1 MPIPLEVPLLPLPPP
16 LLPLTTTNTSPS
28 TPCVP
33 CQNVNKHTQTATGT
47 ATGSCTCRRTA
58 PTHHKTQARAAISRR
73 FPRQVASGKWQARH
87 AEVFP
92 ALSVRTRRCR
102 RQHVQSSSVRSEFK
116 TDVKSTRVRDYA
128 YAALAIAAPI
138 RSLFLCKVQQE
149 QQEVNCSRHSWLTS
163 VFVPR
168 ATFCGFDIDNKAA
181 ASFFASTLSCSSFY
195 SWRRN

>member
-1 MPIPLEVPLLPLPPP
+1 MLTLVCCGAARDAIDCQSYFTKVGKTKLMPIPLEVPLLPLPPP
-16 LLPLTTTNTSPS
+16 LLPLTTTNTSPPS

-47 ATGSCTCRRTA
+47 ATGSCTCRRIA

-128 YAALAIAAPI
+128 YAALATAAPI
-138 RSLFLCKVQQE
+138 RSLFLCAK
-149 QQEVNCSRHSWLTS
+149 CSKN
-163 VFVPR
+163 
-168 ATFCGFDIDNKAA
+168 NKK
-181 ASFFASTLSCSSFY
+181 
-195 SWRRN
+195 

>member
-1 MPIPLEVPLLPLPPP
+1 ML
-16 LLPLTTTNTSPS
+16 
-28 TPCVP
+28 
-33 CQNVNKHTQTATGT
+33 
-47 ATGSCTCRRTA
+47 
-58 PTHHKTQARAAISRR
+58 R
-73 FPRQVASGKWQARH
+73 FPAAFHAKWQVASGKLQARH

-128 YAALAIAAPI
+128 YAALATAAPI
-138 RSLFLCKVQQE
+138 RNKVKLQQE
-149 QQEVNCSRHSWLTS
+149 QKEVNCSRHSWLTS

-181 ASFFASTLSCSSFY
+181 ASSFASFTRARPST
-195 SWRRN
+195 RGVATV